1 MCGGFSAARDIAD
14 IVHCVSRGTFGDDT
28 EAYAACA
35 GDLVQSEASQ
45 MSRTACLAG
54 MFDDGTK
61 LCATCTTGYVQ
72 PAVSQTSGTA
82 CLAHGV
88 HCVSSGD
95 VRRRHRG
102 GAAGTEGSGSP
113 KHCRRCALRV
123 WRMFDDDTEVR
134 RALCG
139 PQYRRRR
146 ALRVW
151 RGRSTTAPRFALQV
165 RGAQYSPRYRGC
177 RAGECSAV
185 CSAVH
190 DGRAQRERL
199 LEDDGDSTTMK
210 DGGGRPHAHV
220 VRRSTRRPVSQRG
233 NHSIWVWCID
243 VHWEVVAETMAY
255 TRTEFA
261 EPAHP
266 LCIEVHWECWDRNNG
281 LHAN

>member
-1 MCGGFSAARDIAD
+1 M
-14 IVHCVSRGTFGDDT
+14 HCVSRGTFGDDT

-123 WRMFDDDTEVR
+123 WRRFDDDTVVCTACTTGSVRPEVSR
-134 RALCG
+134 MSC
-139 PQYRRRR
+139 
-146 ALRVW
+146 
-151 RGRSTTAPRFALQV
+151 TACL
-165 RGAQYSPRYRGC
+165 
-177 RAGECSAV
+177 AGT
-185 CSAVH
+185 
-190 DGRAQRERL
+190 L
-199 LEDDGDSTTMK
+199 
-210 DGGGRPHAHV
+210 DGGIEMCAACAEGSVQPGGIADVGPGRLG
-220 VRRSTRRPVSQRG
+220 SVSRG
-233 NHSIWVWCID
+233 SRW
-243 VHWEVVAETMAY
+243 
-255 TRTEFA
+255 
-261 EPAHP
+261 
-266 LCIEVHWECWDRNNG
+266 
-281 LHAN
+281 

>member
-1 MCGGFSAARDIAD
+1 MLRHRRRARAWTPGLCRTAANATTATRIKSRCNAARGIADVVHCVSSGDVRGVRCVCGGFSAARDIAD

-54 MFDDGTK
+54 MFDDGTEP
-61 LCATCTTGYVQ
+61 CATCTTGYVQ

-123 WRMFDDDTEVR
+123 WRMFDDDTEVCAAGTTGSVR
-134 RALCG
+134 PAVSQTSCTACLAGTLDDGTEMCAAGAGGSVQPEVSRMSGRGVLGSVFCG
-139 PQYRRRR
+139 PR
-146 ALRVW
+146 W
-151 RGRSTTAPRFALQV
+151 
-165 RGAQYSPRYRGC
+165 
-177 RAGECSAV
+177 
-185 CSAVH
+185 
-190 DGRAQRERL
+190 
-199 LEDDGDSTTMK
+199 
-210 DGGGRPHAHV
+210 
-220 VRRSTRRPVSQRG
+220 
-233 NHSIWVWCID
+233 
-243 VHWEVVAETMAY
+243 
-255 TRTEFA
+255 
-261 EPAHP
+261 
-266 LCIEVHWECWDRNNG
+266 
-281 LHAN
+281 